1 MSDEQTKGRGRFNR
15 HWSSSKGHGLWMSVV
30 LRPNVAFSMISKFN
44 LFIALGIRDAIQH
57 FSQDEV
63 KVKWPND
70 IYIDNGKVCGFL
82 TEMVANNDG
91 IEAIIC
97 GIGINLT
104 QQLEDFDESIRH
116 RATSIQ
122 LHDKNKLD
130 RYQFLER
137 LLQEIEKDI
146 INFNVT
152 FF

>member
-70 IYIDNGKVCGFL
+70 IYIDNGKVWFL
-82 TEMVANNDG
+82 N
-91 IEAIIC
+91 
-97 GIGINLT
+97 
-104 QQLEDFDESIRH
+104 
-116 RATSIQ
+116 
-122 LHDKNKLD
+122 
-130 RYQFLER
+130 
-137 LLQEIEKDI
+137 
-146 INFNVT
+146 
-152 FF
+152 